1 MSQYASAASTTCG
14 CRPRSSPSTAG
25 QKSSGG
31 AGPARVPQV
40 LAKMSFIISMAMS
53 HRMPSH

>member
-14 CRPRSSPSTAG
+14 CCPRNSPITAG
-25 QKSSGG
+25 QNSSGG
-31 AGPARVPQV
+31 AAPARVPQV
-40 LAKMSFIISMAMS
+40 LAKMSLIMSMAMS